1 MYQLPPKP
9 HSVQETLLWCTKTP
23 PKPHSVQ
30 ETPFWC
36 TKRHQSH
43 TRYRRHPSGV
53 QTSTNA
59 TLGTGDTPLVY
70 QTPPKPHSVQETP
83 LWCTKRHKSRTRYKR
98 HPSGVPKRHQSH
110 TRYRRHPSGVPTAT
124 KAALGTGD
132 TPLAY
137 QTPPKPHSVQ
147 ETPLWRTNCHQSHT
161 RYRRHPSGVP
171 NATSTFE
178 KVLRET
184 VSYYI
189 FAK

>member
-9 HSVQETLLWCTKTP
+9 HSVQETP
-23 PKPHSVQ
+23 
-30 ETPFWC
+30 
-36 TKRHQSH
+36 
-43 TRYRRHPSGV
+43 
-53 QTSTNA
+53 
-59 TLGTGDTPLVY
+59 PLVY
-70 QTPPKPHSVQETP
+70 QLPPKPHSVQETP
-83 LWCTKRHKSRTRYKR
+83 LWCTNC
-98 HPSGVPKRHQSH
+98 HQSR

-124 KAALGTGD
+124 KATLGTGDTPPVYQTSTYATLGTGD

-147 ETPLWRTNCHQSHT
+147 ETPFRCTNCHQSHT